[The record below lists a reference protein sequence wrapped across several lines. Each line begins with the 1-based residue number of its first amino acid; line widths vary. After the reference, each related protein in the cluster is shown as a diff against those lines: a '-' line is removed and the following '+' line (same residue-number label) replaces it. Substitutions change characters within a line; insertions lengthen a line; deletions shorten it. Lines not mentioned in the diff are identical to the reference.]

1 MKGTIVKCLEEA
13 IKTKYSDDKWK
24 AILVASGMPPT
35 AFFVTTSVIPDEDVV
50 KLLKSTATVLGVSLD
65 DAMDMFGDF
74 WSTTYAPSIYGAY
87 YKKAKSA
94 REFLLN
100 LDHVH
105 VVMTKSAG
113 ASPPRFRYEWRKD
126 NHLVMHYDS
135 PRGLVALMPGLI
147 RGVGRYFR
155 ETLTVSVT
163 ANEVHILFPSGAAA
177 RG

>member
-13 IKTKYSDDKWK
+13 IKTKHGDAKWK
-24 AILVASGMPPT
+24 DILVASGMGAT
-35 AFFVTTSVIPDEDVV
+35 TFFVTTSVVPDEDVL
-50 KLLKSTATVLGVSLD
+50 KLLRATASVLGITLEE
-65 DAMDMFGDF
+65 AMDVFGDF

-87 YKKAKSA
+87 YKKAKTA

-105 VVMTKSAG
+105 VAMTKTAG
-113 ASPPRFRYEWRKD
+113 ASPPRFRYEWRKS

-135 PRGLVALMPGLI
+135 PRGMVALMPGLI

-155 ETLTVSVT
+155 ENLTVTVS
-163 ANEVHILFPSGAAA
+163 ANEVNVVFP
-177 RG
+177 R

>member
-1 MKGTIVKCLEEA
+1 
-13 IKTKYSDDKWK
+13 
-24 AILVASGMPPT
+24 MPPT
-35 AFFVTTSVIPDEDVV
+35 TFFVTTSVVPDEEVL
-50 KLLKSTATVLGVSLD
+50 KLLRSTASVLGITLD
-65 DAMDMFGDF
+65 EAMDVFGDF

-105 VVMTKSAG
+105 VAMTKTAG

-126 NHLVMHYDS
+126 NHLVMHYGS

-155 ETLTVSVT
+155 ENLTVTVT
-163 ANEVHILFPSGAAA
+163 ANEVHIVFPAAA
-177 RG
+177 VSRG